1 MNTSWS
7 ITKLKV
13 LMRREYWENRG
24 AFRNTPAIL
33 GLITVAFMLMGLVI
47 KVRFDNEGY
56 TFREAMRMFALQS
69 EVDRGYQVTQSMMAM
84 SGFFLMVMSVVI
96 FFYLLGSL
104 YDDRKDK
111 SILFWKSLPAS
122 DALTITSKLFSAM
135 FVIPLIFWVF
145 LVATEVIMMVI
156 GGLMIWTADQNPWTL
171 AFGPAQPLK
180 AWGLVLAGWITNS
193 FWMLPLYAWLLLV
206 SSKAPRVPML
216 FAILPP
222 IVLAV
227 LQAWIGF
234 LKTFQLQDNVL
245 GITSKWIA
253 NSPAILAGQ
262 ITGNSDS
269 EHTVSVSLGMPVTST
284 FDHAPTISNM
294 LDRLFSTHML
304 MGLVVTAVFLF
315 ITLWFRRRASD
326 G

>member
-145 LVATEVIMMVI
+145 LVVTEIIMMVI

-171 AFGPAQPLK
+171 VFGPAQPLK

-227 LQAWIGF
+227 SQAWIGF

-262 ITGNSDS
+262 ITGSSDS

-294 LDRLFSTHML
+294 LDRLFSTQML
-304 MGLVVTAVFLF
+304 MGLVITAVFLF

>member
-7 ITKLKV
+7 VNKLKV

-33 GLITVAFMLMGLVI
+33 GIVSVAFMLMGVVI
-47 KVRFDNEGY
+47 KLRFDNEGY
-56 TFREAMRMFALQS
+56 SFREAMRLFAMQS
-69 EVDRGYQVTQSMMAM
+69 ESMRAYEVTQSLMAF
-84 SGFFLMVMSVVI
+84 SAFFVFVMSIVI

-122 DALTITSKLFSAM
+122 DELTIASKLFSAM
-135 FVIPLIFWVF
+135 FVIPVIFWLF
-145 LVATEVIMMVI
+145 LITTEIIMMGI
-156 GGLMIWTADQNPWTL
+156 GSVMVLTADQNPWSL
-171 AFGPAQPLK
+171 LFGPAQPLK
-180 AWGLVLAGWITNS
+180 AWGLVLAGWLTNS
-193 FWMLPLYAWLLLV
+193 LWMLPIYSWLLLV
-206 SSKAPRVPML
+206 SSRAPRVPML

-222 IVLAV
+222 IILSV

-234 LKTFQLQDNVL
+234 LRTFRFEDNVL

-262 ITGNSDS
+262 IGAADDQGSQ
-269 EHTVSVSLGMPVTST
+269 VSVSLGMPVTST
-284 FDHAPTISNM
+284 FDHAPTLANM
-294 LDRLFSTHML
+294 LDRLFSTQML
-304 MGLVVTAVFLF
+304 LGLLVSAVFLF
-315 ITLWFRRRASD
+315 GAHWFRRRASD

>member
-1 MNTSWS
+1 MNITWS
-7 ITKLKV
+7 VNKLKV

-33 GLITVAFMLMGLVI
+33 SLITISFMLMGLVI
-47 KVRFDNEGY
+47 KIRFDNEGY
-56 TFREAMRMFALQS
+56 TFREAMRFFASQS
-69 EVDRGYQVTQSMMAM
+69 EAMRGYEVTQSLMAL
-84 SGFFLMVMSVVI
+84 SGFFVFVMSIVI

-122 DALTITSKLFSAM
+122 DELTIASKLFSAM
-135 FVIPLIFWVF
+135 FVIPVIFWLF
-145 LVATEVIMMVI
+145 LIATEIIMMGI
-156 GGLMIWTADQNPWTL
+156 GGMMVWSADQNPWTL
-171 AFGPAQPLK
+171 VFGPAEPLK
-180 AWGLVLAGWITNS
+180 AWGLVLAGWLANS
-193 FWMLPLYAWLLLV
+193 FWMLPVYSWLLLV

-222 IVLAV
+222 VILSV

-234 LKTFQLQDNVL
+234 LRTFQLQDNVL

-262 ITGNSDS
+262 ITPDGDQGGN
-269 EHTVSVSLGMPVTST
+269 VSVSLGMPVTST
-284 FDHAPTISNM
+284 FDHAPTLANM
-294 LDRLFSTHML
+294 LDRLFSQQML
-304 MGLVVTAVFLF
+304 FGLIVAAVFLF
-315 ITLWFRRRASD
+315 AALWFRRRASD